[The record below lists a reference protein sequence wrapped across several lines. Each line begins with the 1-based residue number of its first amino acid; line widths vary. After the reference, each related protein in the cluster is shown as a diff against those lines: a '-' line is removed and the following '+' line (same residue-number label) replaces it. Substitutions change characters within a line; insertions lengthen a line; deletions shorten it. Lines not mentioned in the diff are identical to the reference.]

1 MNALNNLIVGCV
13 GVKGS
18 GKTHALRRM
27 IPFAPCAAVIDPTA
41 LLFDLVPNPFS
52 QPEQVFEFLDW
63 SSSQQSFA
71 FGYCPEEPL
80 GERVADIVPAL
91 LARGNMLVAFDEIPE
106 ICDGGRVPKRV
117 RYLIRVGRHSGIDI
131 AYTGQRFAEI
141 PRTVTS
147 QTDIFILFRQSEPL
161 DLDGIARR
169 AGREVAER
177 VKNLGPH
184 EFIVYDVRTQGEV
197 PFDVSMFSS
206 DSEARGFSGLTH
218 TPEEEKENAAEW
230 TKAKSVGS
238 R

>member
-1 MNALNNLIVGCV
+1 MQTINNLIVGCV

-18 GKTHALRRM
+18 GKTYALRRM
-27 IPFAPCAAVIDPTA
+27 IPYAPRVVVVDPTA

-63 SSSQQSFA
+63 SSGQSSFA

-80 GERVADIVPAL
+80 GERVADVVPAL

-106 ICDGGRVPKRV
+106 VCDGGKVPKRV

-147 QTDIFILFRQSEPL
+147 QTDIFVLFRQSEPL

-184 EFIVYDVRTQGEV
+184 EFIVYDVRKQGEV

-206 DSEARGFSGLTH
+206 DSATRGFSGVTER
-218 TPEEEKENAAEW
+218 PEEGKENAAERA
-230 TKAKSVGS
+230 KAKSVGS